1 MSNININQ
9 SIVKIFNEY
18 QIKLTPNIDYIIISI
33 QNNNSYY
40 ESKFN
45 LEYLHQF
52 KLLIPNLTINEMID
66 FIIILI
72 DRKEIKLEKNED
84 NLKLILISSFV
95 YPNVELI
102 LNKKNMIE
110 KLSDEIEELKK
121 ENKLLKNNYE
131 IIQKNL
137 KLIEE
142 ENKKLNNKLNE
153 NKNDKS
159 RKDGNNKQFK
169 NKIEIF
175 EKKNDELKKKI
186 VIIEKEKEELKK
198 KIEKIEK
205 AKEELKKKIELIEK
219 TKEELKN
226 KIELIEKTKEELK
239 KKIELIEK
247 TNEKSNNKIEKEN
260 EIINESKNNKIF
272 KKHYKIIKC
281 NLQNIESIQPHNNSI
296 TSVSSFPSGN
306 IISVSIDYSII
317 IYDIHLN
324 ILQTIKYYNY
334 IYYVEVKDENNFI
347 TCSYDNSIKLWIKK
361 ENQFIINKTI
371 NNAHKYGII
380 KVIYYSNENLIS
392 CSVDDT
398 IKIWI
403 ENDNNNYENIKIL
416 SHSDHIYSILF
427 LEDKNILISSGN
439 DGTKFWNLNKNEVD
453 YNNINCIKYFKEVK
467 CSSNQGLCRLD
478 EDRIIIGGEY
488 SLKVISISNKIIIK
502 GINCPIICKGIIL
515 IENKGIFLIGG
526 KSKHIRIY
534 RNDNY
539 QCIKIFRNAHDES
552 INGFVELKNGTILS
566 YSDDKKIK
574 IWKY

>member
-1 MSNININQ
+1 MSNLNINQ

-198 KIEKIEK
+198 KIE
-205 AKEELKKKIELIEK
+205 
-219 TKEELKN
+219 
-226 KIELIEKTKEELK
+226 
-239 KKIELIEK
+239 LIEK

-317 IYDIHLN
+317 IYDIDLN

-453 YNNINCIKYFKEVK
+453 YNNINCVKYFKEVK